1 MEPAQSDLLD
11 IITGAPHF
19 GTKRA
24 IGFLAIPSKTAEI
37 VTGENAMR
45 KFFVLILVLTGFLLA
60 GGATAAD
67 ESATKE
73 ECVIKC
79 HEAAALINSK
89 GLEEAIKQIGNPKGP
104 FVWKDS
110 YVFLMNMD
118 GKMLAH
124 PFQPELTKQ
133 PHVLLMTDPTDK
145 ALFVHFVNLA
155 RTVGHGWIE
164 YMWPKPGKSTPS
176 KKLTYIYRVPNQDVF
191 VGAGVYVGGMVY

>member
-1 MEPAQSDLLD
+1 
-11 IITGAPHF
+11 
-19 GTKRA
+19 
-24 IGFLAIPSKTAEI
+24 
-37 VTGENAMR
+37 MR
-45 KFFVLILVLTGFLLA
+45 KFYILSLLLSGCLLA
-60 GGATAAD
+60 GTVSASD

-79 HEAAALINSK
+79 HEAAALVNTK

-133 PHVLLMTDPTDK
+133 PHLLLMT
-145 ALFVHFVNLA
+145 
-155 RTVGHGWIE
+155 
-164 YMWPKPGKSTPS
+164 
-176 KKLTYIYRVPNQDVF
+176 
-191 VGAGVYVGGMVY
+191 

>member
-1 MEPAQSDLLD
+1 M
-11 IITGAPHF
+11 
-19 GTKRA
+19 K
-24 IGFLAIPSKTAEI
+24 
-37 VTGENAMR
+37 
-45 KFFVLILVLTGFLLA
+45 KFFVLTLVLAGFLLT
-60 GGATAAD
+60 GNTMAAE

-155 RTVGHGWIE
+155 RTVGHGWVE